1 MIEAD
6 VVDAF
11 NRRLTI
17 DLNTIKTMTPSQLDR
32 VKEIGSQAEN
42 LLRNKDFA
50 YFVHTFKFERMDIL
64 TGISDHTPDSNAERI
79 AMSNQLVGV
88 DEFIKSLKK
97 AIYYKNRVVSQQ
109 SGQQSAEDPAV

>member
-32 VKEIGSQAEN
+32 VKEIVSQAEN
-42 LLRNKDFA
+42 LLRNKDFG
-50 YFVHTFKFERMDIL
+50 VIK
-64 TGISDHTPDSNAERI
+64 ISGLRN
-79 AMSNQLVGV
+79 
-88 DEFIKSLKK
+88 
-97 AIYYKNRVVSQQ
+97 
-109 SGQQSAEDPAV
+109 